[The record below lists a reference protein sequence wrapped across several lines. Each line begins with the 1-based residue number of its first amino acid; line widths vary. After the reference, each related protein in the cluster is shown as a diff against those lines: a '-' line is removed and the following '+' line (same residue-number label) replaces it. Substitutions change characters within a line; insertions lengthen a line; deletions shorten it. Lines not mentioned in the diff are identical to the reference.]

1 MRNYASLVLVDL
13 IKSGKIALWTVSV
26 TSTSAELTGA
36 WVIEKD
42 DSQTLKQIMS
52 GRLILLVDK
61 MYQADE
67 LFSGYLNSIVELSDF
82 VKEAKNESESALVAF
97 NDFVLENEKKYK
109 EYMAID
115 KTNRKLL
122 PKVSKKQLTTPEFF
136 DWPTDLTLNDSKKY
150 LESRGKFGLV
160 SVASDELA
168 NVLIA
173 ARCLQFLISMW
184 QIDETERRNKVYIE
198 GDDAAVTILPRT
210 WLEKLN

>member
-1 MRNYASLVLVDL
+1 
-13 IKSGKIALWTVSV
+13 
-26 TSTSAELTGA
+26 
-36 WVIEKD
+36 
-42 DSQTLKQIMS
+42 
-52 GRLILLVDK
+52 
-61 MYQADE
+61 
-67 LFSGYLNSIVELSDF
+67 
-82 VKEAKNESESALVAF
+82 
-97 NDFVLENEKKYK
+97 
-109 EYMAID
+109 
-115 KTNRKLL
+115 LL
-122 PKVSKKQLTTPEFF
+122 PKVSKKQLTSPEFF

-210 WLEKLN
+210 WLGKLN

>member
-1 MRNYASLVLVDL
+1 MRNYASLVLVEQL
-13 IKSGKIALWTVSV
+13 KSEKIALWTVSV
-26 TSTSAELTGA
+26 TSDRAELTGA
-36 WVIEKD
+36 WVVEKD
-42 DSQTLKQIMS
+42 DSRTLEQIIS
-52 GRLILLVDK
+52 GRLILILGKAWKVDERL
-61 MYQADE
+61 AGH
-67 LFSGYLNSIVELSDF
+67 SNSIVELPDF
-82 VKEAKNESESALVAF
+82 IREAKNEAESALIKF
-97 NDFVLENEKKYK
+97 DEFVLENEKKYK

-115 KTNRKLL
+115 KASRKLL
-122 PKVSKKQLTTPEFF
+122 PKVSKKQLATPEFF
-136 DWPTDLTLNDSKKY
+136 NWPTDLTLNDSKKY

-198 GDDAAVTILPRT
+198 GEGAAVTILPRT

>member
-1 MRNYASLVLVDL
+1 MQNYASLVLVDQ

-36 WVIEKD
+36 WVVEKD
-42 DSQTLKQIMS
+42 DSQTLKQIIS

-61 MYQADE
+61 SCQADE
-67 LFSGYLNSIVELSDF
+67 LFSVHSDSIVELADF
-82 VKEAKNESESALVAF
+82 IKEAKTEAELALVTF

-136 DWPTDLTLNDSKKY
+136 DWPASLTLNLSKKY
-150 LESRGKFGLV
+150 LESKGKFGLV
-160 SVASDELA
+160 IVASEELA

-173 ARCLQFLISMW
+173 ARCVQFLVRMW

-198 GDDAAVTILPRT
+198 GDAAAVTILPRI

>member
-1 MRNYASLVLVDL
+1 MRKYASLVLVDQ

-36 WVIEKD
+36 WITEKD
-42 DSQTLKQIMS
+42 DSQTLKQILS
-52 GRLILLVDK
+52 GRLILIVDK
-61 MYQADE
+61 SYKADE
-67 LFSGYLNSIVELSDF
+67 LFSGFSNSIVELADF
-82 VKEAKNESESALVAF
+82 IREAKNEAESALVTF
-97 NDFVLENEKKYK
+97 SDFVLKNDKKYK

-115 KTNRKLL
+115 KTERKLL

-136 DWPTDLTLNDSKKY
+136 DWPVDLTLNDSKEY
-150 LESRGKFGLV
+150 LESKGKFGLI

-184 QIDETERRNKVYIE
+184 QVDETERRNKVYIE
-198 GDDAAVTILPRT
+198 GDAAAVTILPRT

>member
-1 MRNYASLVLVDL
+1 MRSYASLVLVER

-26 TSTSAELTGA
+26 TSASTELTGA
-36 WVIEKD
+36 WLLEKD
-42 DSQTLKQIMS
+42 DLQTLKQIIS

-61 MYQADE
+61 SSQEDE
-67 LFSGYLNSIVELSDF
+67 LFSGYVNSIVELADF
-82 VKEAKNESESALVAF
+82 VKEAKNESESALVTF
-97 NDFVLENEKKYK
+97 NNFVLENEKKYR

-122 PKVSKKQLTTPEFF
+122 PKVSKKQLTSPEFF

-198 GDDAAVTILPRT
+198 GDDAAVTILPKT

>member
-1 MRNYASLVLVDL
+1 VEQL
-13 IKSGKIALWTVSV
+13 KSEKIALWTVSV
-26 TSTSAELTGA
+26 TSDRAELTGA
-36 WVIEKD
+36 WVVEKD
-42 DSQTLKQIMS
+42 DSRTLEQIIS
-52 GRLILLVDK
+52 GRLILILGKAWKVDERL
-61 MYQADE
+61 AGH
-67 LFSGYLNSIVELSDF
+67 SNSIVELPDF
-82 VKEAKNESESALVAF
+82 IREAKNEAESALIKF
-97 NDFVLENEKKYK
+97 DEFVLKNEKKYK

-115 KTNRKLL
+115 KASRKLL
-122 PKVSKKQLTTPEFF
+122 PKVSKKQLATPEFF
-136 DWPTDLTLNDSKKY
+136 NWPTDLTLNDSKKY

-198 GDDAAVTILPRT
+198 GEDAAVTILPRT

>member
-1 MRNYASLVLVDL
+1 MRNYASLVLVDQL
-13 IKSGKIALWTVSV
+13 KSGKIALWTVSI

-42 DSQTLKQIMS
+42 DSQTLNQIMS
-52 GRLILLVDK
+52 GRLILLVNK
-61 MYQADE
+61 SSQADA
-67 LFSGYLNSIVELSDF
+67 LFSGYLNSIVELADF
-82 VKEAKNESESALVAF
+82 VKEAKDEAESALVTF
-97 NDFVLENEKKYK
+97 NDFILENENRYK

-122 PKVSKKQLTTPEFF
+122 PKVSKKQLATPEFF
-136 DWPTDLTLNDSKKY
+136 DWPTDLTLNNSRKY
-150 LESRGKFGLV
+150 LESKGKFGLV
-160 SVASDELA
+160 SVANDELA
-168 NVLIA
+168 NVLIS

-198 GDDAAVTILPRT
+198 GEAAAVTILPRI

>member
-1 MRNYASLVLVDL
+1 MRNYASLVLVEQL
-13 IKSGKIALWTVSV
+13 KSEKIALWTVSV
-26 TSTSAELTGA
+26 TSDRAELTGA
-36 WVIEKD
+36 WVVEKD
-42 DSQTLKQIMS
+42 DSRTLEQIIS
-52 GRLILLVDK
+52 GRLILILGKAWKVDERL
-61 MYQADE
+61 AGH
-67 LFSGYLNSIVELSDF
+67 SNSIVELPDF
-82 VKEAKNESESALVAF
+82 IREAKNEAESALIKF
-97 NDFVLENEKKYK
+97 DEFVLKNEKKYK

-115 KTNRKLL
+115 KASRKLL
-122 PKVSKKQLTTPEFF
+122 PKVSKKQLATPEFF
-136 DWPTDLTLNDSKKY
+136 NWPTDLTLNDSKKY

-198 GDDAAVTILPRT
+198 GEDAAVTILPRT

>member
-1 MRNYASLVLVDL
+1 MRNYASLVLVDQL
-13 IKSGKIALWTVSV
+13 KSWKIALWTVSV
-26 TSTSAELTGA
+26 TSVGAELTGA
-36 WVIEKD
+36 WVVEKN
-42 DSQTLKQIMS
+42 DSQDLKRIIS

-61 MYQADE
+61 SSQEDE
-67 LFSGYLNSIVELSDF
+67 LFSGYVNSIVELADF
-82 VKEAKNESESALVAF
+82 VKEAKNEAESALVTF
-97 NDFVLENEKKYK
+97 NNFVLENEKKYR
-109 EYMAID
+109 EYMAVD
-115 KTNRKLL
+115 KINRKLL
-122 PKVSKKQLTTPEFF
+122 PKVSKKQLTSPEFF

-198 GDDAAVTILPRT
+198 GDDAAVTILPKT